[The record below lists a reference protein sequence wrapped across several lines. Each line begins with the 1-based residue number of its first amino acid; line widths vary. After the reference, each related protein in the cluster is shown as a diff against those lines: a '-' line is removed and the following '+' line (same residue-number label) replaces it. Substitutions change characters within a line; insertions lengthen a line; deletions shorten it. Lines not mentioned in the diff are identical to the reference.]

1 MTLCF
6 SQEQAAAV
14 YAATRGSKQPVYVS
28 PFVGRLDD
36 HGEDGMDLVRN
47 ILLYRPPA
55 GCTAWDNCEQMKDM
69 ILFERFEE
77 QFDLPALAIDGGDG
91 GGGKAAVIGEK
102 HQGAL
107 LGFVPD
113 LDAAQEQIALAAA
126 GEFVQKDDLIA
137 LNGAALGHGAAF
149 HNAVIGLVLHA
160 GDEVDAVGVE
170 RREPGVV
177 GIATV
182 EDHDGAGIEAQ
193 RASDAALM
201 HAAFGAEGKTG
212 QQPLMIEQ
220 QMQLHGALGAPVLR
234 PVEDAGAEFD
244 QGGVQ
249 TQQFVLEAEAM
260 RTGGL
265 AAAAQ
270 QLIKHGAVQ
279 LPGPMLFGIGQGG
292 ALGRIGQPQ
301 VPQLAF
307 AGGQSA
313 ANLAQRLGPPQVT
326 EQQGHELSPAT
337 EPASVALGPVLGDRL
352 LELLAGKQLQHL
364 AENAGYS
371 YHGGGGPPYDSR
383 LATQTVAEFYPRRSK
398 PNLDNSDSP

>member
-1 MTLCF
+1 MAPG
-6 SQEQAAAV
+6 SKRSV
-14 YAATRGSKQPVYVS
+14 RATR
-28 PFVGRLDD
+28 
-36 HGEDGMDLVRN
+36 
-47 ILLYRPPA
+47 
-55 GCTAWDNCEQMKDM
+55 
-69 ILFERFEE
+69 
-77 QFDLPALAIDGGDG
+77 
-91 GGGKAAVIGEK
+91 
-102 HQGAL
+102 
-107 LGFVPD
+107 
-113 LDAAQEQIALAAA
+113 
-126 GEFVQKDDLIA
+126 
-137 LNGAALGHGAAF
+137 
-149 HNAVIGLVLHA
+149 
-160 GDEVDAVGVE
+160 
-170 RREPGVV
+170 
-177 GIATV
+177 
-182 EDHDGAGIEAQ
+182 
-193 RASDAALM
+193 LM
-201 HAAFGAEGKTG
+201 HAAFGDEGETG

-249 TQQFVLEAEAM
+249 AQQSVLEAEAM
-260 RTGGL
+260 RTGSF

-279 LPGPMLFGIGQGG
+279 LPGPMLVGIGQGG

-313 ANLAQRLGPPQVT
+313 ANLAQGLRPPQVT
-326 EQQGHELSPAT
+326 EQHGHELSPTT

-398 PNLDNSDSP
+398 PNLDKSEFRSNVSSMPPERPSTIVQKC

>member
-1 MTLCF
+1 MAGRISVQKSIRVNMTLCF

-91 GGGKAAVIGEK
+91 GGGKVAVIGEK

-149 HNAVIGLVLHA
+149 HNAVIGLVLHP

-249 TQQFVLEAEAM
+249 AQQFVLEAEAM
-260 RTGGL
+260 RTGSF

-279 LPGPMLFGIGQGG
+279 LPGPMLVGIGQGG

-313 ANLAQRLGPPQVT
+313 ANLAQGVRPCQVA
-326 EQQGHELSPAT
+326 EQHGHELA
-337 EPASVALGPVLGDRL
+337 
-352 LELLAGKQLQHL
+352 
-364 AENAGYS
+364 
-371 YHGGGGPPYDSR
+371 
-383 LATQTVAEFYPRRSK
+383 
-398 PNLDNSDSP
+398 PNN